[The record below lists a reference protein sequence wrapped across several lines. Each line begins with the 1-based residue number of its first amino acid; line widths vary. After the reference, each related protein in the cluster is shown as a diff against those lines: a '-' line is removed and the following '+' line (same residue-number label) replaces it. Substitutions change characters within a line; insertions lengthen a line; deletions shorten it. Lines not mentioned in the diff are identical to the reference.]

1 MDPTNNN
8 ELFQLLL
15 TDIMNNMI
23 NNDLSYNFMNI
34 ENENNYDYIYN
45 NFFNNFNINNENFQ
59 PTFPIL
65 PFYNIPEP
73 NSQNVLHQSLYD
85 RNPIKHV
92 ITEEVKNSLSPIKF
106 KDAKDKET
114 NEKCSI
120 SRETFDEEDDII
132 QLPCNHCFFIEYI
145 MQWLTEESCEC
156 PVCRYKF
163 DSMEK
168 NTRHIESDEP
178 IEIEGIE
185 EIEDL
190 PDLIEID
197 NPQIID
203 LSEANRILLNHNN
216 TNDIISNIINN
227 LFTDDA
233 QDADD
238 SDDFNFQI
246 D

>member
-1 MDPTNNN
+1 MDPTNNNN

-15 TDIMNNMI
+15 TDIMNTMI

-34 ENENNYDYIYN
+34 EIENHNEYVYN
-45 NFFNNFNINNENFQ
+45 NLFNNFNINNENFQ

-120 SRETFDEEDDII
+120 SREIFDPEDDII
-132 QLPCNHCFFIEYI
+132 QLPCNHCFFVEYI

-168 NTRHIESDEP
+168 NTRHVESDES
-178 IEIEGIE
+178 
-185 EIEDL
+185 IEDL
-190 PDLIEID
+190 PDLID
-197 NPQIID
+197 MSDPQIIE
-203 LSEANRILLNHNN
+203 LSQNNGIVLNDNN
-216 TNDIISNIINN
+216 AIIANIINN
-227 LFTDDA
+227 LFTDGADGA
-233 QDADD
+233 DDADD